1 MVSYLMGR
9 TADDAGAQVR
19 IKTLSSQN
27 RPKPAAAR
35 RAEKQS
41 ARTPLKAAIRNVQ
54 KLFEPPAVFSPSF
67 RWLPPAQRFPS
78 AARHP
83 KLPTHPVTGMM
94 LLIAIFSVIVLLL
107 CWLCYSGEKNG

>member
-1 MVSYLMGR
+1 M
-9 TADDAGAQVR
+9 T
-19 IKTLSSQN
+19 
-27 RPKPAAAR
+27 PARKSGLKLCHHKAAPEPATAR

-67 RWLPPAQRFPS
+67 RWLPPARRFPS
-78 AARHP
+78 ADRHP
-83 KLPTHPVTGMM
+83 KLPTHSVTGMM